1 MIWVSLLGAIAVV
14 VGVGPRWT
22 PATPSVGI
30 RLGSLPLKRSR
41 RDVDEVAAELVEGMS
56 RALRAGL
63 GVEQALEEVSQE
75 QDHPVY
81 RAAAQAR
88 AELAAG
94 RLFQD
99 ALEPMRRVDGL
110 GTAVDAMVLGA
121 QGGGEES
128 RALDAAAEA
137 LRDRAA
143 VRADV
148 LAQAAQARA
157 SAVVMAAAP
166 VVFALLTLLAGG
178 PAASFML
185 STGIGRV
192 AIITALVLDAAGLW
206 WMRRLIHGAAR

>member
-1 MIWVSLLGAIAVV
+1 MIWASLLGAIAVV
-14 VGVGPRWT
+14 VAVGPRWT

-30 RLGSLPLKRSR
+30 RLGPLLLKRPK

-94 RLFQD
+94 RRFQD

-185 STGIGRV
+185 STAIGRA
-192 AIITALVLDAAGLW
+192 AIIAALVLDAAGLW
-206 WMRRLIHGAAR
+206 WMRRLIRGAAR